1 MILQFWVFFFLTAHE
16 ENCKMNI
23 GLRLKIGPLFWMLAA
38 NRQHA
43 REGALN
49 GKYSRCTDWKFY
61 TWFHLNGT
69 NGPVIAPFHHFPSQ
83 GDVKGGCL
91 REAR

>member
-1 MILQFWVFFFLTAHE
+1 
-16 ENCKMNI
+16 MNV
-23 GLRLKIGPLFWMLAA
+23 GMRLKIGPLFWMLAA
-38 NRQHA
+38 NRQHV

-83 GDVKGGCL
+83 GDVKGGWL